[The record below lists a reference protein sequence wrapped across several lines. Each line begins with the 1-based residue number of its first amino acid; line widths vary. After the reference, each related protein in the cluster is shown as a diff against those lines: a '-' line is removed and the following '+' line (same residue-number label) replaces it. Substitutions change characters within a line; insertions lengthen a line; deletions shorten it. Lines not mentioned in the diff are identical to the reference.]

1 MKVWTVYTYV
11 HINNSDV
18 LYIFVIKFSFI
29 NCCLQLVLE
38 SVNPAVVFR
47 YSGSEGAWPQMF
59 LLILDLWIWTSAET
73 HWPILKLGDAAFNV
87 CESCCFFLCVI
98 SSGVAHVV
106 IRSSDGFDSRTL
118 HCWVATWA
126 SRLHTHVPSAS
137 EVTARMAL
145 HRFD

>member
-87 CESCCFFLCVI
+87 CESCCFLCNFFWGGTCRHSIKWWVRLPT
-98 SSGVAHVV
+98 VALLGSNLGKSFTHT
-106 IRSSDGFDSRTL
+106 RAQRLWGYGPYG
-118 HCWVATWA
+118 ATQIW
-126 SRLHTHVPSAS
+126 LI
-137 EVTARMAL
+137 
-145 HRFD
+145 